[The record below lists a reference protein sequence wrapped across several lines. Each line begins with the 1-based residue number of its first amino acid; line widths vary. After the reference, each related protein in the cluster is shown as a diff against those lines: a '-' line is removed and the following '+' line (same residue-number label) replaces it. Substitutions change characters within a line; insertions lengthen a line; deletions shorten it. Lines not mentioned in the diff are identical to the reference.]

1 MIIAVITFN
10 YQKEVNMPV
19 SYLSE
24 DVVYGILS
32 VFEKR
37 DSDNC
42 EGLPGRVVE
51 FTENEKDI
59 DINQFSKEVVSI
71 INESNPCVLL
81 STSDDSFILSL
92 NSIELNCKMSIFYD
106 DEYDGL
112 GDVKKFI
119 ISPI

>member
-10 YQKEVNMPV
+10 YQKEVNMPFN
-19 SYLSE
+19 YLSE

-42 EGLPGRVVE
+42 EGLPVRIVE

-71 INESNPCVLL
+71 INESNPCGLL
-81 STSDDSFILSL
+81 STTDSSFNILL
-92 NSIELNCKMSIFYD
+92 NSIELNCNMSIFYD

-112 GDVKKFI
+112 GDVKEFI
-119 ISPI
+119 ISPV

>member
-1 MIIAVITFN
+1 
-10 YQKEVNMPV
+10 MPL

-24 DVVYGILS
+24 DVAYGVLS

-42 EGLPGRVVE
+42 EGLPVRIVE
-51 FTENEKDI
+51 FTENEKN
-59 DINQFSKEVVSI
+59 INMIEFSNEVVSN
-71 INESNPCVLL
+71 INLSVPCSFL
-81 STSDDSFILSL
+81 SATDDSFNISL
-92 NSIELNCKMSIFYD
+92 NSVTLNCKMSVFYD

-119 ISPI
+119 ISVI

>member
-1 MIIAVITFN
+1 MPFN
-10 YQKEVNMPV
+10 
-19 SYLSE
+19 YLSE

-42 EGLPGRVVE
+42 EGLPVRIVE
-51 FTENEKDI
+51 FTENEKNI
-59 DINQFSKEVVSI
+59 DMIVFSKEVVSM
-71 INESNPCVLL
+71 INDSNSCSLL
-81 STSDDSFILSL
+81 STTGDSFNILL

-112 GDVKKFI
+112 GDVKEFI
-119 ISPI
+119 ISPV

>member
-1 MIIAVITFN
+1 MPFN
-10 YQKEVNMPV
+10 
-19 SYLSE
+19 YLSE

-42 EGLPGRVVE
+42 EGLPVRVVE
-51 FTENEKDI
+51 FTENEKNI

-81 STSDDSFILSL
+81 STTDNSFNFSL

-112 GDVKKFI
+112 GDVKEFI
-119 ISPI
+119 ISPV

>member
-1 MIIAVITFN
+1 
-10 YQKEVNMPV
+10 MPI

-42 EGLPGRVVE
+42 DGLPVRVVE
-51 FTENEKDI
+51 FTENEKNI

-71 INESNPCVLL
+71 INDSKSCVLL
-81 STSDDSFILSL
+81 STTDSSFNILL

-106 DEYDGL
+106 DECDGL

-119 ISPI
+119 ISPV

>member
-10 YQKEVNMPV
+10 YQKEVNMPFN
-19 SYLSE
+19 YLSE

-42 EGLPGRVVE
+42 EGLPVRVIE

-81 STSDDSFILSL
+81 STTDNSFNFSL

-112 GDVKKFI
+112 GDVKEFI
-119 ISPI
+119 ISPV